1 MKLLITQSK
10 DFSACFDIS
19 IQTISQKLKEN
30 VMAAS
35 GWLYPATTR
44 TLSFVL
50 TEIADNSHS
59 KPKGPQSRGTH
70 FIPGF
75 ISVFGFNFQEL

>member
-30 VMAAS
+30 VVAAS
-35 GWLYPATTR
+35 GWLEPATTR

-50 TEIADNSHS
+50 TEIVYNSHT
-59 KPKGPQSRGTH
+59 KGPQSRGTH